1 MRADE
6 NPFKGAGAGHPPE
19 QRAKYELFEQLVG
32 EQITSIFR
40 NLSFLK
46 PEGRSS
52 CVAWGIKDP
61 KDLEDKKAQ
70 FFASLRQS
78 MALAYTHKDVERN
91 PMFYRLRR
99 AFVNGSVAGL
109 RQSIQFLFVD
119 SVVKGKFPSDKT
131 IHSNPRQLADLCYP
145 NEWYPATRAIQRTV
159 HLHIGPT
166 NSGKTYQALKKLES
180 AESGVYAGPLR
191 LLAHEV
197 YTRFNA
203 KGKPCAL
210 ITGEERRVPEGMNK
224 TMSSCTVEMVPLN
237 VKVDVAVIDEIQM
250 MGDRD
255 RGWAWTQAFLGVQAK
270 ELHLCG
276 ELRTEELVRKL
287 CASVGDKLIVHRYER
302 LSPLELQKSS
312 INGNLKKLEKG
323 DAVILFSRVAIHAMK
338 KKIEAATGRKCAVV
352 YGSLPPETRAQ
363 QAALFNDPD
372 NEYDFLAAS
381 DAIGMGLNLSV
392 RRIIFESTTKHDGL
406 SFRIIHTSEIKQI
419 GGRAGRYK
427 SAHDAVKEGLAS
439 SKDGGPI
446 KPSNVGY
453 VTTLQNFDLPVV
465 RKGMETDA
473 KPITTAGIIPPDS
486 VLKRFASYFPPGT
499 PFSYILLRLYDI
511 SSISSNFFLCPVKD
525 QILIADIIEPYKLTI
540 SDRLKFI
547 AAPCSIREPQY
558 VEVLEELAKCV
569 ADQSNGHLLDLK
581 SLPLDLLDMEV
592 HEYSNGI
599 MGYLKEAEFLHKA
612 ITTYL
617 WLSYR
622 FNGVF
627 ISQALAFHVKDLVE
641 VKINQCLENI
651 NYDPRKAAIQ
661 KALREKTVKRGLTVD
676 AELGGGHEFELF
688 DDEAQVLT
696 RVDVEL
702 PEKVI
707 AIDNIDDELR
717 TEIQQPNL

>member
-1 MRADE
+1 M
-6 NPFKGAGAGHPPE
+6 
-19 QRAKYELFEQLVG
+19 G

-46 PEGRSS
+46 PGGRSS
-52 CVAWGIKDP
+52 CKAWGIENPD
-61 KDLEDKKAQ
+61 DLEDKKAQ
-70 FFASLRQS
+70 FFASLRQAMS
-78 MALAYTHKDVERN
+78 LAYTHKDIERN

-99 AFVNGSVAGL
+99 AFVKGSVAGL

-166 NSGKTYQALKKLES
+166 NSGKTYQALKKLEA
-180 AESGVYAGPLR
+180 AETGVYAGPLR

-203 KGKPCAL
+203 KGKLCAL
-210 ITGEERRVPEGMNK
+210 ITGEERRVPEGMTK
-224 TMSSCTVEMVPLN
+224 PMSSCTVEMVPLN
-237 VKVDVAVIDEIQM
+237 VKVDVAVIDEVQM
-250 MGDRD
+250 IGDRD

-276 ELRTEELVRKL
+276 ELRTEEMIRKL
-287 CASVGDKLIVHRYER
+287 CASIGDKLIVHKYER

-312 INGNLKKLEKG
+312 INGDLSRLEKG

-338 KKIEAATGRKCAVV
+338 KKIEAATGKKCAVV

-372 NEYDFLAAS
+372 NDYDFLAAS

-392 RRIIFESTTKHDGL
+392 RRIIFESTTKHDGM
-406 SFRIIHTSEIKQI
+406 SFRIIQTSEIKQI

-427 SAHDAVKEGLAS
+427 SAHDAVKEGGADSTNVGLA
-439 SKDGGPI
+439 
-446 KPSNVGY
+446 KPSHVGY

-473 KPITTAGIIPPDS
+473 KPITTAGIMPPDL
-486 VLKRFASYFPPGT
+486 VFKRFASYFPPGT
-499 PFSYILLRLYDI
+499 PFSYILLRLYDA
-511 SSISSNFFLCPVKD
+511 SSISSNFFLCPITD

-547 AAPCSIREPQY
+547 AAPCMVREPQY
-558 VEVLEELAKCV
+558 VELLQELAKCV

-581 SLPLDLLDMEV
+581 SLPLDLLDLEI
-592 HEYSNGI
+592 HEHENGI
-599 MGYLKEAEFLHKA
+599 MGYLRDAEFLHKS

-627 ISQALAFHVKDLVE
+627 ISQPLAFHLKDLVE
-641 VKINQCLENI
+641 VKINECLEHI
-651 NYDPRKAAIQ
+651 NYDPKRAAIQ
-661 KALREKTVKRGLTVD
+661 KALRLKTVKRGLTAEADMGDVD
-676 AELGGGHEFELF
+676 EIELLA
-688 DDEAQVLT
+688 DDTDIPAPA
-696 RVDVEL
+696 DVEV
-702 PEKVI
+702 PEVLI
-707 AIDNIDDELR
+707 AVDTIGGEYGS
-717 TEIQQPNL
+717 EAQQPNL